1 MRFLNGIKRNRRFHY
16 TVDSLYSMQVTDDN
30 KYMYFLIEA
39 MTVNCSIYMFI
50 KTNVTKSRM
59 SQTRSEYVDNFSDLV
74 PLEVAK

>member
-30 KYMYFLIEA
+30 KYVYFVIDA
-39 MTVNCSIYMFI
+39 ITVNCSIYIYIFI

-59 SQTRSEYVDNFSDLV
+59 SQTRCEYIDNFYDVYL
-74 PLEVAK
+74 

>member
-30 KYMYFLIEA
+30 KYMYFLIDS

-59 SQTRSEYVDNFSDLV
+59 SQTRCEYIDN
-74 PLEVAK
+74 